1 MKEDLKYLGKERK
14 RQRKYYTKTKELLK
28 KELKE
33 RREAVELRVKKHRQ
47 SLKEESS
54 LIETTTDMSS
64 TSSPNQRTSFI
75 VSMSF
80 PKRGESSRKR
90 KRQSQN

>member
-1 MKEDLKYLGKERK
+1 MKEDLKYLRKECK

-33 RREAVELRVKKHRQ
+33 RREAVQLRVTKHRQ

-54 LIETTTDMSS
+54 LTETTTDISS
-64 TSSPNQRTSFI
+64 TSSPNQSTSLI
-75 VSMSF
+75 ISMSF

>member
-1 MKEDLKYLGKERK
+1 MKEDLKYLRKERK

-33 RREAVELRVKKHRQ
+33 RRDAVQLRVKKHCQ

-54 LIETTTDMSS
+54 LTETTTYMSS
-64 TSSPNQRTSFI
+64 TSSPNQSTSLI
-75 VSMSF
+75 ISMSF